1 MNTINELVSGD
12 GSSAS
17 SNQIVE
23 RSTHVVRF
31 YEKDIYLVQELS
43 LLIGTSLGNGDA
55 VIVVATETHRNA
67 LARELKAR
75 GLEVAR
81 ALAEGRYVP
90 LDASQTLSQFMVGE
104 MPDPQRFAELI
115 GGTIALAKA
124 AGKSDQ
130 PRVLIFGEM
139 VALLWAD
146 GRHEAAIRLE
156 ELWNDLATKHSF
168 SLCCVYPSSDF
179 YRYEDI
185 EPFRRI
191 CAEHSAVIPNEN
203 YTALFSEDQRLRHIA
218 MLQQRVQALENE
230 RVFRASEQRF
240 RLFVEAVQ
248 EYAIFTLDAEGR
260 VRSWNTGA
268 QRIKGYK
275 ASEILGAHFSCFYP
289 EEDLQAGK
297 PQRELEIAARDG
309 RVEDEGWRLRK
320 DGSRFWANVV
330 ITALKD
336 DTGNVL
342 GFTKVT
348 RDVTERMQAQRALQ
362 ESEQRLQDSERSLRR
377 LSHRLLRTQDE
388 ERRRIGRDLH
398 DSVGQY
404 LSGLKIKVDSLVSAA
419 ARNHTGDAEELKECA
434 QLIADCLAE
443 VRTISYLLY
452 PPMLEEMGLK
462 SAIGWYLEGFTKRSG
477 IKTSLE
483 ILPDFRRL
491 PAEVEL
497 ALFRVLQ
504 ESLTNIHRHSGSGTA
519 NIRLQVNG
527 SVILEV
533 SDQGKGTQLRDFE
546 GSDRDWTGA
555 LGVGVRGMRERMRQV
570 GGTLELSSTA
580 EGTTVKATIPI
591 HEASADAAEAAR

>member
-1 MNTINELVSGD
+1 MNTSNELVAGD

-17 SNQIVE
+17 SNQTVE

-31 YEKDIYLVQELS
+31 YKKDSYLVQELS
-43 LLIGTSLGNGDA
+43 LLVGTALVNGDA

-90 LDASQTLSQFMVGE
+90 LDAFQTLSRFMVGE
-104 MPDPQRFAELI
+104 MPDPQRFAELM
-115 GGTIALAKA
+115 GETIALAKA
-124 AGKSDQ
+124 AGGSDQ

-168 SLCCVYPSSDF
+168 SLCCAYSINDF
-179 YRYEDI
+179 NRHEDI
-185 EPFRRI
+185 EPFMRI
-191 CAEHSAVIPNEN
+191 CAEHSSVVPNEN
-203 YTALFSEDQRLRHIA
+203 YTALFSDDQRLRHIA

-230 RVFRASEQRF
+230 RELRESEQRF

-248 EYAIFTLDAEGR
+248 DYAIFTLDTEGR
-260 VRSWNTGA
+260 VRSWNRGA
-268 QRIKGYK
+268 QRIKGYQ
-275 ASEILGAHFSCFYP
+275 ASEILGEHFSCFYP

-297 PQRELEIAARDG
+297 PQRELEIAAREG

-336 DTGNVL
+336 DRGNVL

-348 RDVTERMQAQRALQ
+348 RDFTERMQAQRALQ

-404 LSGLKIKVDSLVSAA
+404 LSGLKMKVDSLVSAA

-434 QLIADCLAE
+434 QLISDSLAE

-462 SAIGWYLEGFTKRSG
+462 SAMGWYLEGFTKRSG
-477 IKTSLE
+477 IKTSFE
-483 ILPDFRRL
+483 ISPDFRRL

-497 ALFRVLQ
+497 ALFRILQ
-504 ESLTNIHRHSGSGTA
+504 ESLANVHRHSGSPTA

-527 SVILEV
+527 SVILEIN
-533 SDQGKGTQLRDFE
+533 DHGKGAQLRDFE
-546 GSDRDWTGA
+546 KPDQDWTGA
-555 LGVGVRGMRERMRQV
+555 LGVGVRGMSERMRQV
-570 GGTLELSSTA
+570 GGKLELSSTA
-580 EGTTVKATIPI
+580 EGTTVTATVPI
-591 HEASADAAEAAR
+591 QEAPSDSEPAR